1 MSKEKLEKL
10 IKDSFTYGHLPENIR
25 IPALGDNHNEVI
37 KPLETATL
45 DDIAFA
51 AQALDQE
58 SDALYSRLSALRRL
72 YREARSRGA
81 LGSDNIIDAL
91 SRKGGVQ

>member
-1 MSKEKLEKL
+1 MSKDKLEKL
-10 IKDSFTYGHLPENIR
+10 VKDSFMYSHLPDSIR
-25 IPALGDNHNEVI
+25 IPALGDNHNEVT
-37 KPLETATL
+37 KPLELATL

-58 SDALYSRLSALRRL
+58 SDALYGRLSALRRI
-72 YREARSRGA
+72 YREARTKGA